1 MEQRRIRATL
11 NRKEFIRVPP
21 HLWID
26 EFNWWAITEV
36 SAESDKQIQ
45 QKQNANS
52 TKPLLHGV
60 NCNEN

>member
-11 NRKEFIRVPP
+11 NRKEFIRVAP
-21 HLWID
+21 HLWTD

-45 QKQNANS
+45 KEKKNANS
-52 TKPLLHGV
+52 TKSITSWGEL
-60 NCNEN
+60 